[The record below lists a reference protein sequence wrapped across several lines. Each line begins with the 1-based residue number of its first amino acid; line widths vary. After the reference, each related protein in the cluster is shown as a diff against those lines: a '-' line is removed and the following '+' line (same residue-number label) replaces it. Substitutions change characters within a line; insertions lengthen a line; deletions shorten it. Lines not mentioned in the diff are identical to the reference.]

1 MPEWKSFT
9 FGEDGETTLAP
20 EQSAPEAA
28 ASTKSAMEPD
38 EYAAK
43 WGTEVSTV
51 TIERISKVL
60 DGDGLPHGSNE
71 FIVATQLNDVPLQIH
86 REPADAPW
94 LQVETRIVPP
104 GEGHTEVSL
113 QEIANRWNVGHL
125 QPTVFPVEDGE
136 TWVLVA
142 ASRFSVGEGLSDR
155 QIHAMAR
162 RGLIIGLQAAEE
174 LPSYFEGSEASAQ

>member
-9 FGEDGETTLAP
+9 FGEDGEATPTP
-20 EQSAPEAA
+20 EQPAQAAPANP
-28 ASTKSAMEPD
+28 AMEPD

-43 WGTEVSTV
+43 WGTEVSEL
-51 TIERISKVL
+51 TIERIVTVL
-60 DGDGLPHGSNE
+60 EGDGLECGSNE

-136 TWVLVA
+136 NWVLVA
-142 ASRFSVGEGLSDR
+142 ASRFFVGEGLSDR
-155 QIHAMAR
+155 QIHATAR

-174 LPSYFEGSEASAQ
+174 LPSYFEGAEASAQ

>member
-9 FGEDGETTLAP
+9 FGEDGEATLAP
-20 EQSAPEAA
+20 EQSAPDAA
-28 ASTKSAMEPD
+28 APTKSAMEPD

-43 WGTEVSTV
+43 WGTEVSKV

-71 FIVATQLNDVPLQIH
+71 FIIATQLNDVPLQIH

-104 GEGHTEVSL
+104 GEGHT
-113 QEIANRWNVGHL
+113 
-125 QPTVFPVEDGE
+125 
-136 TWVLVA
+136 
-142 ASRFSVGEGLSDR
+142 
-155 QIHAMAR
+155 
-162 RGLIIGLQAAEE
+162 
-174 LPSYFEGSEASAQ
+174 

>member
-9 FGEDGETTLAP
+9 FGEDGEATLAP
-20 EQSAPEAA
+20 EQSAPESAA
-28 ASTKSAMEPD
+28 PTKSAMEPD

-43 WGTEVSTV
+43 WGTEVSKV

-113 QEIANRWNVGHL
+113 QE
-125 QPTVFPVEDGE
+125 
-136 TWVLVA
+136 
-142 ASRFSVGEGLSDR
+142 
-155 QIHAMAR
+155 
-162 RGLIIGLQAAEE
+162 
-174 LPSYFEGSEASAQ
+174 

>member
-9 FGEDGETTLAP
+9 VGEDGEATPTP
-20 EQSAPEAA
+20 EQPAQAAPANP
-28 ASTKSAMEPD
+28 AMEPD

-43 WGTEVSTV
+43 WDTEVSEL
-51 TIERISKVL
+51 TIERIVTVL
-60 DGDGLPHGSNE
+60 EGDGLECGSNE

-136 TWVLVA
+136 NWVLVA
-142 ASRFSVGEGLSDR
+142 ASRFFVGEGLSDR

>member
-9 FGEDGETTLAP
+9 FGEDGEAV
-20 EQSAPEAA
+20 PEAMPAPA
-28 ASTKSAMEPD
+28 APSPAMEAD

-43 WGTEVSTV
+43 WGTEVSEL
-51 TIERISKVL
+51 TIERIEKVL
-60 DGDGLPHGSNE
+60 EGDGLPHGSNE
-71 FIVATQLNDVPLQIH
+71 FIAVTQLEDVRFQIH

-94 LQVETRIVPP
+94 AQIETRIAVP

-113 QEIANRWNVGHL
+113 QEKANQWNNAHL
-125 QPTVFPVEDGE
+125 QPTVFPIEDGDG
-136 TWVLVA
+136 WALVA
-142 ASRFSVGEGLSDR
+142 ASRFFVGEGLSDR

-174 LPSYFEGSEASAQ
+174 LPTLFDESEDSEQ

>member
-9 FGEDGETTLAP
+9 FGEDGEATPTP
-20 EQSAPEAA
+20 EQPAQAAPANP
-28 ASTKSAMEPD
+28 AMEPD

-43 WGTEVSTV
+43 WDTEVSEL
-51 TIERISKVL
+51 TIERIVTVL
-60 DGDGLPHGSNE
+60 EGDGLECGSNE

-125 QPTVFPVEDGE
+125 QPTVFPIESEDG
-136 TWVLVA
+136 WILVA
-142 ASRFSVGEGLSDR
+142 ASRFFVGEGLSDR

>member
-9 FGEDGETTLAP
+9 FGEDGEAV
-20 EQSAPEAA
+20 PEAMPAPA
-28 ASTKSAMEPD
+28 APSPAMEAD

-43 WGTEVSTV
+43 WGTEVSKV

-71 FIVATQLNDVPLQIH
+71 FIIATQLNDVPLQIH

-136 TWVLVA
+136 SWVLVA
-142 ASRFSVGEGLSDR
+142 ASRFFVGEGLSDR

>member
-9 FGEDGETTLAP
+9 FGEDGEATPTP
-20 EQSAPEAA
+20 EQPAQAAPANP
-28 ASTKSAMEPD
+28 AMEPD

-43 WGTEVSTV
+43 WGTEVSEL
-51 TIERISKVL
+51 TIERIVTVL
-60 DGDGLPHGSNE
+60 EGDGLECGSNE

-86 REPADAPW
+86 REPADTPW

-104 GEGHTEVSL
+104 GESHTEVSL

-136 TWVLVA
+136 NWVLVA
-142 ASRFSVGEGLSDR
+142 ASRFFVGEGLSDR

>member
-9 FGEDGETTLAP
+9 FGEDGEATLAP

-43 WGTEVSTV
+43 WGTEVSEL
-51 TIERISKVL
+51 TIERIVTVL
-60 DGDGLPHGSNE
+60 EGDGLECESDE
-71 FIVATQLNDVPLQIH
+71 FIVATWLNDVPLQIH

-94 LQVETRIVPP
+94 AQVETRIVPP
-104 GEGHTEVSL
+104 GEGHTEISL
-113 QEIANRWNVGHL
+113 QELANRWNVGHL
-125 QPTVFPVEDGE
+125 QPTVFPIENGDN
-136 TWVLVA
+136 WILVA
-142 ASRFSVGEGLSDR
+142 ASRFFVGEGLSDR

-174 LPSYFEGSEASAQ
+174 LPTLFDESEDSEQ